1 MRGNDIE
8 RLARLVAALPPPPE
22 GWVAAAQELPAHRR
36 GLDALITRAEHDA
49 ELRAHLVAGKP
60 RLHADPI
67 GAFGPV
73 GGLIAGYAT
82 LVEFLFAPPA
92 IAAATAFPTPAS

>member
-36 GLDALITRAEHDA
+36 GLDALIARAEHDA
-49 ELRAHLVAGKP
+49 ALRAHLVAD
-60 RLHADPI
+60 LESAL
-67 GAFGPV
+67 AEV
-73 GGLIAGYAT
+73 GI
-82 LVEFLFAPPA
+82 E
-92 IAAATAFPTPAS
+92 PTPPILDELRERFRSL